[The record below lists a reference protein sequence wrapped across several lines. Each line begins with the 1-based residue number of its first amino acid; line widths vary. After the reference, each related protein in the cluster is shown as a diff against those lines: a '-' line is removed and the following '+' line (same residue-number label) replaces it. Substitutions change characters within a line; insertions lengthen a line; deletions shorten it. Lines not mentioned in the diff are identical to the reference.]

1 MRSRNPELNTNWG
14 TICTP
19 LAMLA
24 ADGKMRKIQT
34 SNAARVQLEKTT
46 GKKVISNKNAKSIK
60 PPDNKKLD
68 K

>member
-19 LAMLA
+19 VAMLA
-24 ADGKMRKIQT
+24 ADGKMRKIQI

-60 PPDNKKLD
+60 PPENKKLD